1 MKSKLDND
9 GLAVMLFLIVCVMV
23 IFMERLG

>member
-9 GLAVMLFLIVCVMV
+9 GLAVMLFLMVCVIV

>member
-9 GLAVMLFLIVCVMV
+9 GLAVILFLMVCVVV
-23 IFMERLG
+23 IFMERLT

>member
-23 IFMERLG
+23 IFIERLG